1 MLAAFANTMS
11 AEHYSTP
18 VGEEARGSFYF
29 LRLLA
34 RSGERCWST
43 NVRSFRTASDA
54 ELILS
59 PCPSWLR
66 ERRARALAGSRRP
79 PSPHHTA
86 SRIRSRVDTELR
98 L

>member
-1 MLAAFANTMS
+1 MLAAFANTTS

-18 VGEEARGSFYF
+18 IGEEARGSF
-29 LRLLA
+29 
-34 RSGERCWST
+34 T

-54 ELILS
+54 ESILS

-98 L
+98 LSSDLDQASIRP